1 MTIYQ
6 QLNALTIQ
14 QLWVLAE
21 EQHLTNYKHLQ
32 NVRLVELL
40 MGKCIECEKKKK
52 KCKGCGKVK
61 KLSDPRRQVKVKPY
75 AHAFGVSPNHRP

>member
-6 QLNALTIQ
+6 QLNALTIH

-21 EQHLTNYKHLQ
+21 EQKLTNYKHLQ
-32 NVRLVELL
+32 NVDLVKLL
-40 MGKCIECEKKKK
+40 MGGCPECGKKKK

-61 KLSDPRRQVKVKPY
+61 TLSDPRRQVRAY
-75 AHAFGVSPNHRP
+75 THSFGNAPNHRAA